1 MPRSARSQK
10 EVILEL
16 LQNGVKVN
24 PMMAL
29 NRCGCF
35 RLAAVINLLRAD
47 GHNITTNR
55 IKSHTGN
62 KYAEYSLAQA

>member
-1 MPRSARSQK
+1 
-10 EVILEL
+10 
-16 LQNGVKVN
+16 
-24 PMMAL
+24 MMAL

-47 GHNITTNR
+47 GHDITTNR